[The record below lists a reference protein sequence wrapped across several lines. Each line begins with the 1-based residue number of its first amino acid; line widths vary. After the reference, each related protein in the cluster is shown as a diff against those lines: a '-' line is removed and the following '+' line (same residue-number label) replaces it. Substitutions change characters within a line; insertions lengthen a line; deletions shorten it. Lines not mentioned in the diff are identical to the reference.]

1 MGGLIGLR
9 RYLQLDL
16 RIISTQPFKD
26 VAQLNQVLPDAAG
39 FGRDGFLILSRR
51 RVAADRFKD
60 IESALTFECQGV
72 GPIGHAR

>member
-39 FGRDGFLILSRR
+39 FGRDGLLILFRR
-51 RVAADRFKD
+51 RVAGD
-60 IESALTFECQGV
+60 
-72 GPIGHAR
+72 